1 LINIKNLANYFKPDF
16 FISAPG
22 MGGNSVVKVHYGGW
36 QTPTISLRQGC
47 LP

>member
-1 LINIKNLANYFKPDF
+1 VGIIFLLFPLFK
-16 FISAPG
+16 SAPG